1 MRLNSPFSL
10 ETSSRCCHRPAWE
23 DPHPHPARARQA
35 GGQEGLPQPLAS
47 PLPSLPRRY
56 SKLSDPANW
65 LHINATNGQIST
77 AAVLDRESP
86 YIRNNVYE
94 ATFLAADNGAPRGR
108 ETRGGGG
115 PPSPSPSPSPIRSP
129 GPGASLMQAPGELG
143 TVTTTVTAPW
153 APAMCQ
159 ALSISEQNR
168 QEPSSLH
175 G

>member
-108 ETRGGGG
+108 ETRGGG
-115 PPSPSPSPSPIRSP
+115 PALALALAHSK
-129 GPGASLMQAPGELG
+129 
-143 TVTTTVTAPW
+143 PW
-153 APAMCQ
+153 AWCFTDAGARGAGHCYHHCY
-159 ALSISEQNR
+159 
-168 QEPSSLH
+168 SSLGSCH
-175 G
+175 VPGSIHQ